1 MFYLLLQVI
10 SICLSITVFMYVTGN
25 IVFKIYL
32 KSLRKEYES
41 NIHEVSD
48 EILKRIRKEL
58 NKSLDESL

>member
-48 EILKRIRKEL
+48 EILKRIREEL

>member
-41 NIHEVSD
+41 YIHEVSD

>member
-32 KSLRKEYES
+32 KNLRKEYES
-41 NIHEVSD
+41 NIDEVSD
-48 EILKRIRKEL
+48 EILKRVREEL

>member
-41 NIHEVSD
+41 NIDEVSD
-48 EILKRIRKEL
+48 EILKRVREEL

>member
-48 EILKRIRKEL
+48 EILKRIREEL
-58 NKSLDESL
+58 NKSLDKSL

>member
-48 EILKRIRKEL
+48 EILKRIR
-58 NKSLDESL
+58 

>member
-32 KSLRKEYES
+32 KSLKKEYES
-41 NIHEVSD
+41 NINKVSD
-48 EILKRIRKEL
+48 EILKRVREEL

>member
-1 MFYLLLQVI
+1 
-10 SICLSITVFMYVTGN
+10 MYVTGN

>member
-1 MFYLLLQVI
+1 MLYLLLQII

-41 NIHEVSD
+41 NINKISD
-48 EILKRIRKEL
+48 EILKRVKEEL

>member
-1 MFYLLLQVI
+1 
-10 SICLSITVFMYVTGN
+10 MYVTGN

-48 EILKRIRKEL
+48 EILKRIREEL
-58 NKSLDESL
+58 NKSLDKSL

>member
-1 MFYLLLQVI
+1 MLYLLLQII

-41 NIHEVSD
+41 NINKISD
-48 EILKRIRKEL
+48 EILKRVREEL

>member
-41 NIHEVSD
+41 NINKVSD
-48 EILKRIRKEL
+48 EILKRVREEL